1 MEEKTL
7 AFGSFALVRSGSWV
21 VQTVVVGAVSYVVV
35 VVVARAVP
43 GGVEDRD
50 KGSLPFPCC
59 VSSDQRLPSS
69 IHRGNPRGHPR
80 TDPTLSASAA
90 TMAPLLILD
99 QYYLAI
105 TFLISLALQGTL
117 FISSFLLQTDK
128 MTDFGGSMNFLLLAA
143 FTLGAGKNFS
153 ARNVIAR

>member
-1 MEEKTL
+1 
-7 AFGSFALVRSGSWV
+7 
-21 VQTVVVGAVSYVVV
+21 
-35 VVVARAVP
+35 
-43 GGVEDRD
+43 
-50 KGSLPFPCC
+50 
-59 VSSDQRLPSS
+59 
-69 IHRGNPRGHPR
+69 
-80 TDPTLSASAA
+80 
-90 TMAPLLILD
+90 MAPLLILD
-99 QYYLAI
+99 QYYLGI